1 MIRLSLLAIILFAA
15 FAPIH
20 ANAQDSCG
28 QSIDTDSAGEA
39 IDSCNE
45 IYDRQFEYRKSRIE
59 FRKAIDE
66 RRKQYAEPMIESRK
80 RYDKKLADLNNER
93 NHDNDLVAK

>member
-1 MIRLSLLAIILFAA
+1 MIRLSFFTLILFAA
-15 FAPIH
+15 FIPMD

-28 QSIDTDSAGEA
+28 QSIEADSAGEA
-39 IDSCNE
+39 IESCDE

-59 FRKAIDE
+59 FRKSLDE
-66 RRKQYAEPMIESRK
+66 RRKQYAEPMMESRK

-93 NHDNDLVAK
+93 NHDNDVISK